1 MTTTTTRTNETD
13 DTRQQQATAIALAL
27 TTLHD
32 PGWIAEAR
40 NDTGDQKLVRA
51 DGSGP
56 DFWLSFHDEKSGA
69 RLTINVLWPRDP
81 DTYQVYT
88 PSDRDRR
95 GATIDITVS
104 ATKSPAQIAGDITR
118 RLLPDAERLWRQQR
132 DRLANH
138 RAYEQLTAATAAR
151 VAQETG
157 GDANERGGIS
167 WPWRSASDSP
177 YVWSAEV
184 SGDRVKLDLRSL
196 SAEQAIAIIK
206 LLQLPVRTNETPDSH
221 EPGCDLVHGGT
232 CCSCSPYKDEV

>member
-1 MTTTTTRTNETD
+1 MTTTTTTRTNETD

-27 TTLHD
+27 SATHD
-32 PGWIAEAR
+32 PGWIAEPR

-51 DGSGP
+51 NGSGP
-56 DFWLSFHDEKSGA
+56 DFWLNHHDEKSGP

-104 ATKSPAQIAGDITR
+104 ATKSPAQIAGDISR
-118 RLLPDAERLWRQQR
+118 RLLPDARRLWWEQR

-138 RAYEQLTAATAAR
+138 RAYEQQTAATMAR

-157 GDANERGGIS
+157 GTVRNAGLW
-167 WPWRSASDSP
+167 WPSTPDGAP
-177 YVWSAEV
+177 YVWLTQV
-184 SGDRVKLDLRSL
+184 SGDRINLDLRSL

-206 LLQLPVRTNETPDSH
+206 LLHSPCAWHNGNNGPCTCS
-221 EPGCDLVHGGT
+221 EP
-232 CCSCSPYKDEV
+232 